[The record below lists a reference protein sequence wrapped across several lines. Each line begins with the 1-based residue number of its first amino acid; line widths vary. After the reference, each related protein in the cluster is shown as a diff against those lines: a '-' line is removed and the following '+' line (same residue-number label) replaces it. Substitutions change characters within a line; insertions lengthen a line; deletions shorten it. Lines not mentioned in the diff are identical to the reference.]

1 MPFTSRELAPLVEG
15 VCAEVIAHEK
25 ELTELD
31 RAIGDADHGLNME
44 RGCKAVRERL
54 PGWAELAPGALL
66 SEAGKTLVMTVGGAS
81 GPLFGTLFMRLGQG
95 LGDAAAI
102 TREGLVL
109 ALGEALVAVRAR
121 GRAQAGQKTLL
132 DVLEPV
138 YARLGEQPAV
148 SLAAVLR
155 FAAIVVICSS
165 PRRRPARPLTC
176 GPNGGEPRFSVSA
189 AGVTWIR
196 ELIQARS
203 SSAPCASTSAKGTPL
218 CALAQWISNRKKT
231 GNEPER
237 GYCHRFA
244 FP

>member
-15 VCAEVIAHEK
+15 VCAEVIEHEK

-138 YARLGEQPAV
+138 YARRGEQPAV
-148 SLAAVLR
+148 SLAALAATAQAAARATIDLR
-155 FAAIVVICSS
+155 AERGRASF
-165 PRRRPARPLTC
+165 L
-176 GPNGGEPRFSVSA
+176 GE
-189 AGVTWIR
+189 
-196 ELIQARS
+196 RS
-203 SSAPCASTSAKGTPL
+203 RGHMDPGAYSSALIICAVCEHLGKGDA
-218 CALAQWISNRKKT
+218 ALRSGTMDIKQEEDRK
-231 GNEPER
+231 
-237 GYCHRFA
+237 
-244 FP
+244 